1 MAATLDPEE
10 WDTCL
15 QKLHR
20 YHMNISEELKQ
31 LIIQIRKEM
40 REELVPTAE
49 DRANYG
55 KVVKQ
60 SIRGMWVLE
69 YEISDIQKD
78 FATSIG
84 NVDINNLTD
93 DFVEDV
99 MLQSKPLQGILSAI
113 RKRQKTQLEH
123 VKQEYWELIK
133 DLEALK
139 VERPPKPIP
148 KPVEEEKK
156 PEEGEKKSEGE
167 AVAPKE
173 GEEAPPKE
181 PEQQAAPVEAAA

>member
-1 MAATLDPEE
+1 
-10 WDTCL
+10 
-15 QKLHR
+15 
-20 YHMNISEELKQ
+20 
-31 LIIQIRKEM
+31 M

-113 RKRQKTQLEH
+113 RKRQKVINTLSFRSSDH
-123 VKQEYWELIK
+123 DVTLS
-133 DLEALK
+133 
-139 VERPPKPIP
+139 
-148 KPVEEEKK
+148 
-156 PEEGEKKSEGE
+156 KS
-167 AVAPKE
+167 
-173 GEEAPPKE
+173 
-181 PEQQAAPVEAAA
+181 QAMTTSLF